1 MALFQPAF
9 PPRFDED
16 GDLGETVRK
25 LIDSQFLLN
34 ERLTYVFTHLGQENF
49 SPGALRGLSG
59 GDEE

>member
-25 LIDSQFLLN
+25 LQ
-34 ERLTYVFTHLGQENF
+34 QED
-49 SPGALRGLSG
+49 L
-59 GDEE
+59 